1 MELSARNGYPNPE
14 PLPVNVAI
22 IAGKVREFD
31 VVWKVV
37 VLCLIIVVHVTAYSS
52 LISASC
58 LAVITVILCVELDQN
73 ELWS

>member
-14 PLPVNVAI
+14 PFPVNVAI
-22 IAGKVREFD
+22 TAGKVREFD

-37 VLCLIIVVHVTAYSS
+37 VLCLIIVVHVTAHSS